1 MGNVDCDRA
10 ISGCCMLGGGTE
22 QVVVGD
28 VYGNLRIQ
36 RPHTPFPAVRT
47 GHKRLRGVFSEYTC
61 SLEVCSLSIHASSAQ
76 VAQAQH

>member
-61 SLEVCSLSIHASSAQ
+61 FFGPSGSSATLAHPGM
-76 VAQAQH
+76 VGL